1 MRFISYILGIST
13 LILVVLGYLEF
24 HHDLGGPDGYISD
37 YSRITNYSYK
47 ILALPLFSISLYF
60 GYLGWI
66 STRVKITKK
75 LIFTFFV
82 LLILI
87 IAITALDKYLFIYFD
102 HGQGG

>member
-1 MRFISYILGIST
+1 MKVISYILGIST
-13 LILVVLGYLEF
+13 FLLVVWGYLEF
-24 HHDLGGPDGYISD
+24 NHNLGIPDGYISD
-37 YSRITNYSYK
+37 YSRITNYCYK
-47 ILALPLFSISLYF
+47 ILVLPIFSISLYF

-75 LIFTFFV
+75 LTSTSF
-82 LLILI
+82 LLSVLI